1 MIDEAIR
8 KRAVEILG
16 RRAMSRRELID
27 KLTQKGEDR
36 EASEE
41 VADWLVEVG
50 LLNDADYAEM
60 VVRHYAAKGYGQL
73 RIQQELRRRGID
85 KELWDRALA
94 EMPEE
99 FDALDRFIQSRL
111 RGEDPDR
118 KEEQRVADALRR
130 RGYNWD
136 EISAGLRRYR
146 DSL

>member
-36 EASEE
+36 EAAEE
-41 VADWLVEVG
+41 VAHWLVEVG

-60 VVRHYAAKGYGQL
+60 VIRHYAAKGYGQL

-85 KELWDRALA
+85 KDLWDVALM

-99 FDALDRFIQSRL
+99 FDALDHFIQSRL

-130 RGYNWD
+130 RGYNWE
-136 EISAGLRRYR
+136 EISAGLRRYK
-146 DSL
+146 DAL